1 MRVNVEELPGS
12 RKRIEVE
19 LEQEE
24 VSKHFEDKV
33 KRLVMGAQIPGFRK
47 GKVPGHIL
55 EKRMGK
61 SLQGEV
67 LEEIVGES
75 YGKACREK
83 DITPVSEPSVDTG
96 SAMPQK
102 DKPYSFSITVDTKP
116 GVSIEDY
123 KGLVLEREKVEVTDE
138 HVSAAIQR
146 EREERA
152 EFLPVNDRPVMR
164 DDWVLLDG
172 KSFVDGNAVQDFSD
186 YMVQAGSGRLPKEMD
201 EALVGCPVGQEKEL
215 SSTGKGGEQ
224 ISYKFRVK
232 AIKERRLLIV
242 NDEFARDVGGFQSLE
257 ELRADIRKRLESAAE
272 VRVEHDLKR
281 QIGEKLAGMVEVD
294 VPQSFV
300 ERQVEHMR
308 QITRAYVT
316 GQETNQDDGELKKL
330 AMAQIKEHL
339 AIEEIARRENITVT
353 EEEVEKAGAEAAAA
367 GLKKD
372 AEDSDGLRW
381 SLRRKKTVDF
391 LLSHAKIEDKG
402 KSLIMTPDEVSL
414 IDRGQKGN
422 S

>member
-1 MRVNVEELPGS
+1 MRVKVEELPGS

-33 KRLVMGAQIPGFRK
+33 KRLARGAQIPGFRK

-61 SLQGEV
+61 SLQVEV
-67 LEEIVGES
+67 LEEIVDES

-96 SAMPQK
+96 NAMPQK

-138 HVSAAIQR
+138 HVSAAIQQ

-186 YMVQAGSGRLPKEMD
+186 YMVQVGSGRLPKEMD
-201 EALVGCPVGQEKEL
+201 EGLVGCPVGQEKEI
-215 SSTGKGGEQ
+215 SSTGKGGKQ
-224 ISYKFRVK
+224 ISYKLRVK
-232 AIKERRLLIV
+232 GIKERRLLIV
-242 NDEFARDVGGFQSLE
+242 NDEFAKDVGGFPSLE

-308 QITRAYVT
+308 QIARAYVA

-330 AMAQIKEHL
+330 ATAQIKEHL

-353 EEEVEKAGAEAAAA
+353 EEEVEKAGAEAAAV

-391 LLSHAKIEDKG
+391 LLSHAKIEDKS
-402 KSLIMTPDEVSL
+402 KSLIMTPDEMSL

>member
-1 MRVNVEELPGS
+1 MKVNVEELPGS
-12 RKRIEVE
+12 RRRIEVE

-24 VSKHFEDKV
+24 VSRHFEDKV
-33 KRLVMGAQIPGFRK
+33 KRLARSAQIPGFRK
-47 GKVPGHIL
+47 GKVPGHVL
-55 EKRMGK
+55 EKMMGK
-61 SLQGEV
+61 SLQAEV

-83 DITPVSEPSVDTG
+83 DITPVSEPSIDTG
-96 SAMPQK
+96 SVMPQK
-102 DKPYSFSITVDTKP
+102 DKPYSFSITVDIKP

-123 KGLVLEREKVEVTDE
+123 KGLVLEKEKVEITDE
-138 HVSAAIQR
+138 HVSAALQR

-152 EFLPVNDRPVMR
+152 EFLPVKDRSVMKE
-164 DDWVLLDG
+164 DWVLLDG

-186 YMVQAGSGRLPKEMD
+186 YMVQVGYGRLPKEMD
-201 EALVGCPVGQEKEL
+201 EGLVGCLVGQEKEI
-215 SSTGKGGEQ
+215 SSTGKGGEK
-224 ISYKFRVK
+224 ISYNLKVK

-242 NDEFARDVGGFQSLE
+242 NDEFAKDVGGFPSLE
-257 ELRADIRKRLESAAE
+257 ELRVDIRKRLESVSE

-281 QIGEKLAGMVEVD
+281 QIGGKLAGMVEVD
-294 VPQSFV
+294 VPRSFV

-330 AMAQIKEHL
+330 ATAQIREHL
-339 AIEEIARRENITVT
+339 ALEEIARRENITVT

-414 IDRGQKGN
+414 IDQGQRGN
-422 S
+422 